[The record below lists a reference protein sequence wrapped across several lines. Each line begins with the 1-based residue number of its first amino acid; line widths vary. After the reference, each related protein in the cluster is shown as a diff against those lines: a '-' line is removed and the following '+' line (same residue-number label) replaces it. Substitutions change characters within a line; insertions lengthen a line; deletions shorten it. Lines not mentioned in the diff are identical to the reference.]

1 MPRRA
6 ANLAD
11 AALAAPTTPERPLLP
26 LVALLKYR
34 VNARSRQRT
43 EQEGRSYVIR
53 PVSVLARMRLTCSAL
68 FCVWR
73 RVCLAGL
80 RSRPD
85 SVGTGA
91 VTPDGCPVV
100 VCYLLKPRSGR
111 S

>member
-1 MPRRA
+1 MPRRT

-43 EQEGRSYVIR
+43 EQEGRSYLIR
-53 PVSVLARMRLTCSAL
+53 PVSVLARIRLTCSAL

-80 RSRPD
+80 RSRPN